1 MEPFSGSLGDLVGK
15 ISRAFDGYVDSF
27 REGGELPYLLE
38 LKRRHSYRVRE
49 EALAIARSCGL
60 GGEDLLLAFSVGL
73 LHDVGRFPQ
82 YKLYRTFNDSASADH
97 GELGAAVL
105 RNELGGLKDLVGSR
119 IWELTLSSVE
129 LHNKR
134 VLPQGLS
141 EEEGFWA
148 RLVRDADRLDVYR
161 VIVGH
166 LERGTIR
173 TIIPRL
179 EDTKSPP
186 SDEIVEELLTRHS
199 ADYSMVKSLGDLLL
213 VQISWA
219 YDMSF
224 HWSAGQVIR
233 RGIVNRIGRFIPQSI
248 GAVRVIKDVLNWLG
262 KVLSVGPS
270 TPSWSPTVNPSGCE
284 IS

>member
-27 REGGELPYLLE
+27 RYGGELPYLMD

-82 YKLYRTFNDSASADH
+82 YRLYRTFNDSASVDH
-97 GELGAAVL
+97 GELGASVL

-141 EEEGFWA
+141 GEEGFWA

-186 SDEIVEELLTRHS
+186 SDEIVEELLARHS
-199 ADYSMVKSLGDLLL
+199 ADYSMVRSLGDLLL

-224 HWSAGQVIR
+224 RWSAGQVIR
-233 RGIVNRIGRFIPQSI
+233 RGIVHRIGRFIPQSM
-248 GAVRVIKDVLNWLG
+248 GAVRVIKDVLKWLDG
-262 KVLSVGPS
+262 VLCGAPGGPLMV
-270 TPSWSPTVNPSGCE
+270 PAENPLGPKMS
-284 IS
+284 